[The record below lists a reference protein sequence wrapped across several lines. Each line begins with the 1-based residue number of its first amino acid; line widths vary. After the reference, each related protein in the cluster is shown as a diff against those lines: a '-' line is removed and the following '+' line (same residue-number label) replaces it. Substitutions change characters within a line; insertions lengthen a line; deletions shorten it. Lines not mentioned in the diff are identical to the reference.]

1 MVPQLFP
8 PKSINQVGIVVRDL
22 EVSMHRYWEKMGVG
36 GWRVFTYGPPL
47 LKEMTYRGKSQPYAM
62 RIGLAMVG
70 NVQIELIQSVLGPN
84 IYEEFLEKHGE
95 GAHHILTVVDDF
107 VTATAELESRGYP
120 LLQSG
125 HGFGLGGDGSFGY
138 FDTTADLGTILE
150 IAQYPKERVAPEMTY
165 P

>member
-1 MVPQLFP
+1 MSPQLFP
-8 PKSINQVGIVVRDL
+8 PTSINQAVIVVRDL
-22 EVSMHRYWEKMGVG
+22 EATMHRYWEKMGVG

-47 LKEMTYRGKSQPYAM
+47 LKRMTYRGKSQPYAM
-62 RIGLAMVG
+62 RIALAMVG
-70 NVQIELIQSVLGPN
+70 GVQIELIQSVLGPN
-84 IYEEFLEKHGE
+84 IYEEFLETHGE

-107 VTATAELESRGYP
+107 VSASAELESRGYP
-120 LLQSG
+120 LIQSG